1 MNEQELLTE
10 YAKSWN
16 NLDIS
21 YIENH
26 LHEDMEY
33 TSQWVLET
41 MYGKDRYLKYLEAKF
56 NTIRNGINI
65 PTAELGFFKVSY
77 KRINQPCL
85 VLTQGDFKAS
95 LIVEIKDKKLY
106 RIDMVGVPAPESA
119 VLLGIVPR

>member
-1 MNEQELLTE
+1 MNEQELLIE

-21 YIENH
+21 YIEEL
-26 LHEDMEY
+26 LHEDMQY

-41 MYGKDRYLKYLEAKF
+41 MYGRDRYLKYLEAKF
-56 NTIRNGINI
+56 NAIRNSINI
-65 PTAELGFFKVSY
+65 PTAELGFFKAAYGRVN
-77 KRINQPCL
+77 RPCL
-85 VLTQGDFKAS
+85 VLTQGDKKVS
-95 LIVEIKDKKLY
+95 IITEVKDEKFY